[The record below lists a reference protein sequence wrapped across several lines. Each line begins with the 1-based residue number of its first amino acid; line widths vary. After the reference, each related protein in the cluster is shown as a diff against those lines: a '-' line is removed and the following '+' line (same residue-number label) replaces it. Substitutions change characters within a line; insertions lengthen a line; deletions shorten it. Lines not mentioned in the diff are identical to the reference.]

1 MNTGNDRGRKIRLR
15 SCFFESLIS
24 RAQNANRINM
34 DQSNPDG
41 SFVDK
46 SKGEFIS
53 RVMGGFLGTG
63 APFKADVNLVIQILM
78 GLTLLVGMFLARQG
92 NYRAHA
98 FCQTGVALLNLILIG
113 LIMLPSFRLGVLP
126 GLPHRL
132 GKPYYSIAT
141 LHTAMGSIAELLG
154 LYIVLRANT
163 NLLPKALCFQ
173 NYKLWMRSTLALW
186 WAVILFGLATYYV
199 WL

>member
-1 MNTGNDRGRKIRLR
+1 M
-15 SCFFESLIS
+15 
-24 RAQNANRINM
+24 A
-34 DQSNPDG
+34 
-41 SFVDK
+41 
-46 SKGEFIS
+46 
-53 RVMGGFLGTG
+53 GFLGTG
-63 APFKADVNLVIQILM
+63 APFRADVNLVIQILM
-78 GLTLLVGMFLARQG
+78 GLTLLIGMFLARQG

-98 FCQTGVALLNLILIG
+98 LCQTSVVLLNLILIG

-126 GLPHRL
+126 GLPDRL
-132 GKPYYSIAT
+132 RKPYYFIAT